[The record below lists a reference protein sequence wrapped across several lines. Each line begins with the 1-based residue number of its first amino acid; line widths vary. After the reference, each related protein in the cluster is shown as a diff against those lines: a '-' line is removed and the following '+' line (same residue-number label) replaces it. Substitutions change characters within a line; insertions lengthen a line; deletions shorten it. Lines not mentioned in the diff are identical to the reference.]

1 MRFLKVLS
9 VALALAIA
17 FGGASAPVWAQG
29 DASRGKKVF
38 KKCTACHKLVAGKRA
53 VGPSLYGLFGRTA
66 GTVKKFRYSKDM
78 KAVGDK
84 GLVWD
89 DETFLAFIE
98 NPRKFLGSKLG
109 KKKGKT
115 RMSFRGLRK
124 QKDRDD
130 LLAYLKEATK

>member
-1 MRFLKVLS
+1 
-9 VALALAIA
+9 
-17 FGGASAPVWAQG
+17 
-29 DASRGKKVF
+29 VF

-66 GTVKKFRYSKDM
+66 GTVKKFKYSKDM

-98 NPRKFLGSKLG
+98 NPKKFLGSKLG

-115 RMSFRGLRK
+115 RMGFRGLKK
-124 QKDRDD
+124 QQDRDD
-130 LLAYLKEATK
+130 LLAYLKQATK

>member
-9 VALALAIA
+9 IVLAVALT
-17 FGGASAPVWAQG
+17 FGGASAPAWAQG
-29 DASRGKKVF
+29 DPARGKKVF
-38 KKCTACHKLVAGKRA
+38 KKCAACHKLAAGKRA
-53 VGPSLYGLFGRTA
+53 IGPSLSGLFGRA
-66 GTVKKFRYSKDM
+66 VGGLEKFRYSNDM

-98 NPRKFLGSKLG
+98 NPKKFLGAKLG

-115 RMSFRGLRK
+115 RMGFRGLRK

-130 LLAYLKEATK
+130 LLAFLKQATK